1 MSLYLIF
8 RQSTIWPNRGYCV
21 WFVLARGAVG
31 SVMGRAAFN
40 PDHKVKPTTQIR
52 VLIADEHSLVRDG
65 LRRIL
70 SDEPDVSV
78 VGEIPDDEQLAI
90 SVARLEPDVVL
101 LDTNLLGIDHAAT
114 FEAARPARIIL
125 MSPAGAPSNGES
137 KGDAFVSKRTGAGSE
152 LVEKIRSLVTGHLVT
167 PGIRSEN
174 GTGLDTLSRRE
185 RQVLKLVASG
195 YTNQEAADRLG
206 VSVKTVEG
214 YRSRVMRKLDAP
226 NRATLVRVALQTGL
240 LAVSNLD

>member
-1 MSLYLIF
+1 
-8 RQSTIWPNRGYCV
+8 
-21 WFVLARGAVG
+21 
-31 SVMGRAAFN
+31 
-40 PDHKVKPTTQIR
+40 VKPTTQIR
-52 VLIADEHSLVRDG
+52 VLIANDEELVRDG

-70 SDEPDVSV
+70 SDEPDVTV
-78 VGEIPDDEQLAI
+78 VGDIPDAAELAVA
-90 SVARLEPDVVL
+90 VARLEPDVVL
-101 LDTNLLGIDHAAT
+101 MGTNIIDDNESTT
-114 FEAARPARIIL
+114 FEAARPARIVL
-125 MSPAGAPSNGES
+125 MSALGTPSNGEA
-137 KGDAFVSKRTGAGSE
+137 KADAFVSTRTSTGAD
-152 LVEKIRSLVTGHLVT
+152 LIEKIRSLVAGHVAGR
-167 PGIRSEN
+167 GIRNEN
-174 GTGLDTLSRRE
+174 GNALDTLSRRE

>member
-1 MSLYLIF
+1 M
-8 RQSTIWPNRGYCV
+8 
-21 WFVLARGAVG
+21 
-31 SVMGRAAFN
+31 
-40 PDHKVKPTTQIR
+40 
-52 VLIADEHSLVRDG
+52 LIADDQALYREG

-70 SDEPDVSV
+70 SDEPDVTV
-78 VGEIPDDEQLAI
+78 VGEIPDGQQLA
-90 SVARLEPDVVL
+90 SAVSELEPDVVI
-101 LDTNLLGIDHAAT
+101 LDAGLLGDNESST
-114 FEAARPARIIL
+114 FDAARPARVVL
-125 MSPAGAPSNGES
+125 VSPSGSPSNGEARA
-137 KGDAFVSKRTGAGSE
+137 DAFVSTRTESGSD
-152 LVEKIRSLVTGHLVT
+152 LVEKVRSLVAGHVASR
-167 PGIRSEN
+167 GISSN
-174 GTGLDTLSRRE
+174 GSALDTLSRRE